1 MSAFHY
7 EAISP
12 SGDRSSGVIE
22 AADRHEVMRQLS
34 RLGMQPFAI
43 RDVAEKERGKPGVKK
58 AAAKE
63 DGTVSVAAAGGIQL
77 TRSQV
82 IQFTEELCDLL
93 GAGLQ
98 LEQALHSM
106 ENRSA
111 AASRDTAAGLR
122 ARVRDGTPF
131 STALA
136 QVSPSFGEL
145 YCNLVS
151 AGEASGALA
160 PILQRQVR
168 YLNQMEALR
177 SKVTGALIYPAF
189 IVCSGIAL
197 AIVFLTYLLPKLA
210 VLVKNTQ
217 GELPPIAQWMLAG
230 SDFLKTWWWLL
241 VAVMVLAAIACHV
254 LFQDKKRLL
263 WWHRIKLTLPVYGPV
278 LWSRFEV
285 QFLETLGN
293 LLVNGLPLNR
303 ALELVRRATMNLYL
317 RGRLASVESMVGD
330 GITLSRALEKTEA
343 ARPPVVDMIKVGE
356 QTGDMA
362 GTLQKAATRFDNQ
375 LSKLIDH
382 AASLIQPVI
391 VLVMAVGVGLMA
403 WMMVSV
409 VYGTMENLRHR

>member
-1 MSAFHY
+1 MSTFHY

-12 SGDRSSGVIE
+12 SGDRSSGILE
-22 AADRHEVMRQLS
+22 ASDRHEVMRQLS
-34 RLGMQPFAI
+34 RRGLQPFAI
-43 RDVAEKERGKPGVKK
+43 RDVAEKERGKTVVSK
-58 AAAKE
+58 AAGKK
-63 DGTVSVAAAGGIQL
+63 DKAASAVNASGIKL
-77 TRSQV
+77 SRAQV

-111 AASRDTAAGLR
+111 ASSRDTAAGLR
-122 ARVRDGTPF
+122 VKVRDGTPF

-189 IVCSGIAL
+189 IVFSGIAL
-197 AIVFLTYLLPKLA
+197 AIVFVTYLLPKLA

-217 GELPPIAQWMLAG
+217 GQLPSVAQWMLAG
-230 SDFLKTWWWLL
+230 SDFLKSWWWLL
-241 VAVMVLAAIACHV
+241 VTLTVLAAVACHV
-254 LFQDKKRLL
+254 LLQDGRRLM
-263 WWHRIKLTLPVYGPV
+263 WWHRIKLTLPIYGPV
-278 LWSRFEV
+278 LCSRFEV

-303 ALELVRRATMNLYL
+303 ALELVRRATMNLFL
-317 RGRLASVESMVGD
+317 RERLASVETMVGD
-330 GITLSRALEKTEA
+330 GVSLSRALERTEV
-343 ARPPVVDMIKVGE
+343 ARPLVVDMIKVGE
-356 QTGDMA
+356 QTGEMA
-362 GTLQKAATRFDNQ
+362 ETLQKAATRFDNQ
-375 LSKLIDH
+375 LSKLIDR

-391 VLVMAVGVGLMA
+391 VLIMAVGVGIMA